1 MGKNTSMKRIKFTLA
16 LVGFLFLGIASY
28 AQTAE
33 YPAYNSNDLKF
44 ENKIQ
49 IYPNPSVDFVKIFIE
64 ESNLVDPQIVVHSVI
79 GNRLVLP
86 TEKLSQDEF
95 SVEVKNLPA
104 GYYLLAVKDE
114 ATGFSKTYKFLK
126 R

>member
-1 MGKNTSMKRIKFTLA
+1 MKRIKFTLV
-16 LVGFLFLGIASY
+16 LIGVLFLGIASY

-49 IYPNPSVDFVKIFIE
+49 IYPNPSVDFVKVFIE

-86 TEKLSQDEF
+86 TENLSQDEF

>member
-1 MGKNTSMKRIKFTLA
+1 MKRIKFTLV
-16 LVGFLFLGIASY
+16 LIGVMFLGIASY
-28 AQTAE
+28 AQSTE
-33 YPAYNSNDLKF
+33 YPSYSTNDLKI
-44 ENKIQ
+44 ENRIQ
-49 IYPNPSVDFVKIFIE
+49 IYPNPSVDFVKVSIE
-64 ESNLVDPQIVVHSVI
+64 ESNLVDPQIVVHSII
-79 GNRLVLP
+79 GNRLNVL
-86 TEKLSQDEF
+86 TEQIGKDEF